1 MFFEFFPNLSGNW
14 LQDKKYFN
22 NFVAER
28 EGKKEYV
35 KLILDTKPE

>member
-1 MFFEFFPNLSGNW
+1 MKLINKEQVSHINIF
-14 LQDKKYFN
+14 K
-22 NFVAER
+22 ER